1 MYLNYPKTI
10 PFLPGL
16 MGYPC
21 SPQNQSLVPVLGDHQ
36 SKAVVLKI
44 WEAQN
49 CLENLFIHSFLTLLQ
64 RLFL

>member
-10 PFLPGL
+10 LSPLVCGKIVFHKSVPGA
-16 MGYPC
+16 
-21 SPQNQSLVPVLGDHQ
+21 QKVRDHL

-49 CLENLFIHSFLTLLQ
+49 CLENLFIHS
-64 RLFL
+64 